1 MRGGTESPSIW
12 ETERQPYGECL
23 GGPRAP
29 QGESGCPRDSVELP
43 TLPPLGSKPLPALP
57 PLHCQPVVVTAA
69 ALPGCFI
76 YLFCTNRV
84 AADSFSPGLKE
95 REEKKKK
102 RRNALWLFSLP
113 RSWQQAAAAAIAAA
127 PGRRAGGQAGRRGVR
142 HTGRCG
148 PRGSLNGTGPQ
159 PWTDAVPNL
168 MPPSGFSGK
177 CPHLLSWSCSCPSL

>member
-23 GGPRAP
+23 AGPRAP
-29 QGESGCPRDSVELP
+29 GGVRMSERLWSCQPSHPW
-43 TLPPLGSKPLPALP
+43 GSKPPPALP
-57 PLHCQPVVVTAA
+57 PLHCQPVVATAA

-102 RRNALWLFSLP
+102 EKCFLALLSTSVLAAGG
-113 RSWQQAAAAAIAAA
+113 RSSSSSSG
-127 PGRRAGGQAGRRGVR
+127 PAGGQAGSEALREVR
-142 HTGRCG
+142 AEGQLERDRPPALDRC
-148 PRGSLNGTGPQ
+148 SAQL
-159 PWTDAVPNL
+159 DATL
-168 MPPSGFSGK
+168 R
-177 CPHLLSWSCSCPSL
+177 LLR

>member
-1 MRGGTESPSIW
+1 MPGRPQSSPGGVRMSERLCGAANPPTPGLQASPCAAS
-12 ETERQPYGECL
+12 P
-23 GGPRAP
+23 
-29 QGESGCPRDSVELP
+29 
-43 TLPPLGSKPLPALP
+43 PLPACSGDCCSP
-57 PLHCQPVVVTAA
+57 PWL
-69 ALPGCFI
+69 L
-76 YLFCTNRV
+76 YLFILHQQGCCRLIL
-84 AADSFSPGLKE
+84 ARFKRE
-95 REEKKKK
+95 RGKKKK

-127 PGRRAGGQAGRRGVR
+127 PGRQAGGQAGRRGVR

>member
-1 MRGGTESPSIW
+1 MPGWPQSSP
-12 ETERQPYGECL
+12 GV
-23 GGPRAP
+23 
-29 QGESGCPRDSVELP
+29 SGCPRDSVELP
-43 TLPPLGSKPLPALP
+43 TLPPLGLQASPCVPSPPLPACSGDCCSP
-57 PLHCQPVVVTAA
+57 PWL
-69 ALPGCFI
+69 L
-76 YLFCTNRV
+76 YLFILHQQGCCRLIL
-84 AADSFSPGLKE
+84 ARFKRE
-95 REEKKKK
+95 RGKKK
-102 RRNALWLFSLP
+102 RRNSLWLFSLP

-177 CPHLLSWSCSCPSL
+177 CPHLLSWSCSCPSP